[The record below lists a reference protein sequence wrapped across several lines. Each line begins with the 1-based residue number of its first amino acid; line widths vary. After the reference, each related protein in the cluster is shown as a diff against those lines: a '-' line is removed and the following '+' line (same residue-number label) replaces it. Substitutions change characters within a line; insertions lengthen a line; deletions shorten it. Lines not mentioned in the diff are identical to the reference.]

1 MADIQGVTQIAVIGA
16 GAFGRNH
23 VRVLKEMDG
32 SPLVGVYDADLPRA
46 EALAQEFGTRVFT
59 SLEEVADNAQ
69 GAVVAVPTVVH
80 AEVGVKL
87 MEAGA
92 DVLIEKPIAPDLD
105 SAKQLVD
112 TAARLGKILQVGHL
126 ERFNPAVELLE
137 RTVKLPLFFEIH
149 RMSVFTPRSLDV
161 DVVLDLMLHDIEILL
176 ALTKAAPV
184 DIKAAGIHVLSAK
197 SDIANVRMEFSGGV
211 VANLTA
217 SRASTER
224 VRKLR
229 VFEPGAYHSLD
240 YAKQE
245 LFTIRIG
252 PQKKVA
258 LQPHAVSKGEPLR
271 KELEAFRHSIETRE
285 KPKVDG
291 ETSLRALRVALDV
304 VDKIEI
310 HAGVVEDTL
319 RAAGIEGY

>member
-1 MADIQGVTQIAVIGA
+1 VGA
-16 GAFGRNH
+16 RRRDWAAR
-23 VRVLKEMDG
+23 RVLA
-32 SPLVGVYDADLPRA
+32 GVYDADVAKA
-46 EALAQEFGTRVFT
+46 EALAQEFGTRAFGR
-59 SLEEVADNAQ
+59 LDEVTTHAQ
-69 GAVVAVPTVVH
+69 GAVVAVPTIAH

-87 MEAGA
+87 MEAGL
-92 DVLIEKPIAPDLD
+92 DVLIEKPIAPDLT
-105 SAKQLVD
+105 SARQLVD
-112 TAARLGKILQVGHL
+112 TAARLGRILQVGHL

-161 DVVLDLMLHDIEILL
+161 DVVLDLMIHDIEILL
-176 ALTKAAPV
+176 ALTKTGPV

-197 SDIANVRMEFSGGV
+197 SDIANVRMEFPGGV

-217 SRASTER
+217 SRASTEK

-252 PQKKVA
+252 PQKKVG
-258 LQPHAVSKGEPLR
+258 LQPHAVAKGEPLR
-271 KELEAFRHSIETRE
+271 KELEAFRHSIATRE
-285 KPKVDG
+285 KPRVDG
-291 ETSLRALRVALDV
+291 ETSLRALQVALDV
-304 VDKIEI
+304 VDKIEA
-310 HAGVVEDTL
+310 HAGVVADTL
-319 RAAGIEGY
+319 RAAGIEEH

>member
-1 MADIQGVTQIAVIGA
+1 MIGA

-23 VRVLKEMDG
+23 VRVLKEID
-32 SPLVGVYDADLPRA
+32 SSALAGVYDADAARA
-46 EALAQEFGTRVFT
+46 ETLAQEFGTKAFG
-59 SLEEVADNAQ
+59 SLEEVAGKAQ
-69 GAVVAVPTVVH
+69 GAVVAVPTIAH
-80 AEVGVKL
+80 AEVGSKL
-87 MEAGA
+87 MEAGL
-92 DVLIEKPIAPDLD
+92 DVLIEKPIAPDLA
-105 SAKQLVD
+105 SARQLVE
-112 TAARLGKILQVGHL
+112 TAARLGRILQVGHL

-161 DVVLDLMLHDIEILL
+161 DVVLDLMIHDIEILL
-176 ALTKAAPV
+176 ALTKALPL

-197 SDIANVRMEFSGGV
+197 SDIANVRMEFPGGI

-217 SRASTER
+217 SRASTEK

-245 LFTIRIG
+245 LFTIRIS

-258 LQPHAVSKGEPLR
+258 LQPHGVAKGEPLR
-271 KELEAFRHSIETRE
+271 KELEAFRHSIATRE
-285 KPKVDG
+285 KPRVDG
-291 ETSLRALRVALDV
+291 ETSYRALQVALDV
-304 VDKIEI
+304 VDKIEA
-310 HAGVVEDTL
+310 HAGVVADTV
-319 RAAGIEGY
+319 RAAGIDGY

>member
-1 MADIQGVTQIAVIGA
+1 MAKNREAIQIAVIGA

-23 VRVLKEMDG
+23 VRVLREMDD
-32 SPLVGVYDADLPRA
+32 SPLAGVYDADA
-46 EALAQEFGTRVFT
+46 AKAQALAQEFGTRAFG
-59 SLEEVADNAQ
+59 SLDEVAQAR
-69 GAVVAVPTVVH
+69 GAVVAVPTIAH

-87 MEAGA
+87 MEAGL
-92 DVLIEKPIAPDLD
+92 DVLIEKPIAPDLA
-105 SAKQLVD
+105 SARQLVD
-112 TAARLGKILQVGHL
+112 TAARQGRVLQVGHL

-161 DVVLDLMLHDIEILL
+161 DVVLDLMIHDIEILL

-197 SDIANVRMEFSGGV
+197 SDIANVRMEFPGGV

-217 SRASTER
+217 SRASTEK

-245 LFTIRIG
+245 LFTIRIS
-252 PQKKVA
+252 PQKKVG
-258 LQPHAVSKGEPLR
+258 LQPHAVAKSEPLR
-271 KELEAFRHSIETRE
+271 KELEAFRHSVATRE
-285 KPKVDG
+285 KPRVDG
-291 ETSLRALRVALDV
+291 ETSLRALQVALDV
-304 VDKIEI
+304 VDKIET
-310 HAGVVEDTL
+310 HAGVVADTL
-319 RAAGIEGY
+319 RAAGIEEH

>member
-1 MADIQGVTQIAVIGA
+1 LADTQEVTQIAVIGA

-23 VRVLKEMDG
+23 VRVLKEIDG
-32 SPLVGVYDADLPRA
+32 SPLAGVYDADPARA
-46 EALAQEFGTRVFT
+46 AVLAHEFGTRAFT
-59 SLEEVADNAQ
+59 NLDEVADHAR
-69 GAVVAVPTVVH
+69 GAVVAVPTIVH

-87 MEAGA
+87 MEAGV
-92 DVLIEKPIAPDLD
+92 DVLIEKPISPDLD
-105 SAKQLVD
+105 SAEVLVT
-112 TAARLGKILQVGHL
+112 TAAKLGRILQVGHL

-161 DVVLDLMLHDIEILL
+161 DVVLDLMIHDIEILL
-176 ALTKAAPV
+176 ALTKTEPV

-197 SDIANVRMEFSGGV
+197 SDIANVRMEFPGGV

-245 LFTIRIG
+245 LFTIRIS

-304 VDKIEI
+304 VDKIEV
-310 HAGVVEDTL
+310 HAGVVKDTL
-319 RAAGIEGY
+319 RAAGIEG